1 MGFGLLAD
9 IASVAALAL
18 SVVALWRASTILRRF
33 RERDQ
38 QTNLLLNFKQNE
50 RILREHLSQADM
62 AESLVFLATLERCKA
77 DAEQLARFRY
87 SKISTE
93 TARLRRRIRRFEAMF
108 RLAGMI
114 RAPGWQRQACISVSR
129 AVSHFTQQLENE
141 QRRLQAERRYAAH
154 K

>member
-1 MGFGLLAD
+1 
-9 IASVAALAL
+9 
-18 SVVALWRASTILRRF
+18 WRASTILRRL

-93 TARLRRRIRRFEAMF
+93 TARLRRRIRRFEANVPVGRHDSSA
-108 RLAGMI
+108 RLAETGLHQCEQGRLALYTASLRTSSVGCRRRGAMLHTSKT
-114 RAPGWQRQACISVSR
+114 QR
-129 AVSHFTQQLENE
+129 F
-141 QRRLQAERRYAAH
+141 
-154 K
+154 